1 MKNLFAN
8 ISYYNRFSSIFRIFW
23 HLLITKKLMMSA
35 CNKQCQHFFFFSHTL
50 NGLFKEIYYLTSLEN
65 HMKKLQT
72 YFKFYFSGILYI
84 LANSNV
90 PFTQTRTI
98 LLGSSIPPYVILRS
112 FNLIDLTEYDKYSE
126 YTWLETVDTK

>member
-1 MKNLFAN
+1 MKNLSAN
-8 ISYYNRFSSIFRIFW
+8 ISYYNRFSSIFRIFR
-23 HLLITKKLMMSA
+23 HLLITKKLMTSA
-35 CNKQCQHFFFFSHTL
+35 WRHAFSHTL
-50 NGLFKEIYYLTSLEN
+50 NGLFKEIHYLTSLEN

-72 YFKFYFSGILYI
+72 CFKFYSSGILYI

-90 PFTQTRTI
+90 PFTQTRII